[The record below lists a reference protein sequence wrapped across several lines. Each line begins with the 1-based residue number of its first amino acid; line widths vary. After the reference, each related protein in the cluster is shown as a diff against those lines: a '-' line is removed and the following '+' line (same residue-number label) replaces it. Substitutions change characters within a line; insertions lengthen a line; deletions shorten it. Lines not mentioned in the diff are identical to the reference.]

1 MSGESVRIVRVSVEE
16 VAFRV
21 LCRKENAV
29 QTSSPEISQKVNAI
43 EEETKQNFQQQLAK
57 LAKRT
62 QERQQKCQ
70 QLKSSLATLESQ
82 SLQNL
87 NQQQQKLKTILEETA
102 SHQPVS
108 TGNISE
114 QTQPKYQQLLQIQ
127 SQQFTQLQQQQKS
140 IAPPSNFQLGKSV
153 SATIAQ
159 DLLSDVRSIVLDIE
173 QNYQHQ
179 RFTPGRLA
187 SLKRQVEMAEA
198 NLKVG
203 LMEAV
208 IVNTQQTYL
217 SLADLRLE
225 LEQKEQE
232 FLLLYNAGIG
242 AVKES
247 IVQAEAHRNYQIEVG
262 ENEER
267 ETFNLDIDYWT
278 NGRLSEHLE
287 ALEKLE
293 EQLVKQSQVL
303 TPSQVQ
309 QINQNIAEHQSEL
322 EAIIEQARLAL
333 LSSQMRAEMADI
345 VVSSLSDLGYTLVD
359 PQTDAIY
366 EGDDQR
372 KAYVV
377 KVKNLAGD
385 EVVTVISPEKEFGT
399 NSISINAFSDILVD
413 ETAAEQNAKAVFES
427 LEASG
432 IQGLG
437 QFQCKSKA
445 KSEYRNLKEIKQ
457 RGIPQ
462 SS

>member
-16 VAFRV
+16 VALRV
-21 LCRKENAV
+21 LCRKENAA

-70 QLKSSLATLESQ
+70 QLKSSLATLENQ

-102 SHQPVS
+102 SHQPVT
-108 TGNISE
+108 TGNLSE

-127 SQQFTQLQQQQKS
+127 SQQFTQLQQQQKL

-179 RFTPGRLA
+179 RFAPGRLA

-247 IVQAEAHRNYQIEVG
+247 IVQAEAHRNCQIEVG

-278 NGRLSEHLE
+278 NGRLREHLE

-293 EQLVKQSQVL
+293 EQLVKQAQVL

-309 QINQNIAEHQSEL
+309 QINQNIVEHQSQL

-413 ETAAEQNAKAVFES
+413 ETAAQQNAKAVFES

>member
-1 MSGESVRIVRVSVEE
+1 
-16 VAFRV
+16 
-21 LCRKENAV
+21 
-29 QTSSPEISQKVNAI
+29 
-43 EEETKQNFQQQLAK
+43 
-57 LAKRT
+57 
-62 QERQQKCQ
+62 
-70 QLKSSLATLESQ
+70 
-82 SLQNL
+82 
-87 NQQQQKLKTILEETA
+87 
-102 SHQPVS
+102 
-108 TGNISE
+108 
-114 QTQPKYQQLLQIQ
+114 
-127 SQQFTQLQQQQKS
+127 
-140 IAPPSNFQLGKSV
+140 
-153 SATIAQ
+153 
-159 DLLSDVRSIVLDIE
+159 
-173 QNYQHQ
+173 
-179 RFTPGRLA
+179 
-187 SLKRQVEMAEA
+187 
-198 NLKVG
+198 
-203 LMEAV
+203 MEAV

-247 IVQAEAHRNYQIEVG
+247 IVQAEAHRNCQIEVG

-278 NGRLSEHLE
+278 NGRLREHLE

-293 EQLVKQSQVL
+293 EQLVKQAQVL

-309 QINQNIAEHQSEL
+309 QINQNIVEHQSQL

-413 ETAAEQNAKAVFES
+413 ETAAQQNAKAVFES